1 MNIVDFAIRR
11 RVTIAMATVAI
22 TLLGMISLSRLKVNL
37 LPDLSYPTVT
47 IRTELP
53 GAAPAEVENLIS
65 RPIEEAAGVV
75 RNVRSVRSVSRSGQS
90 DVIIEFT
97 WGTDMDFAGIEVRER
112 LDLLWL
118 PVEATRPLLL
128 RFDPSSEPVM
138 RVAFVDETSSA
149 KNVTGTRHEERLK
162 FLRRFADD
170 RIKPEIESVEG
181 SAAVKVS
188 GGFEDEVQVY
198 VDQQRLAQLRLS
210 IEQVAQRIGAENVN
224 LSGGRL
230 EQGTQRFLV
239 RTVNEFDTLE
249 DMANAVIA
257 TVDGQP
263 VYLKDVARV
272 ERGYKDRTAI
282 TRLNGDECIE
292 LAIYK
297 EGDANTVQLAGGIRT
312 KLENLGK
319 ILPPGTKLV
328 PVYDQSKFIAS
339 AVSDVKDAAIL
350 GGLLSILVL
359 YFFLR
364 DAWATIVTG
373 IVIPVTVVG
382 IFVMM
387 YSFDLTLNVM
397 SLGGIALSVGMLIDN
412 SVVILE
418 AIARRKEAGLSTVD
432 AAREGTAEVA
442 TAVTAS
448 TLTSVAV
455 FFPMVFVSGIAGQ
468 LFRDQALTVTFAQL
482 ISLMVGITLV
492 PMLTAWR
499 ARLGEPRESA
509 AVDAGEP
516 RETLGALQRYATAT
530 WHNLKV
536 RALVRERVVRPLPER
551 GAWLFLKAPLFAI
564 RWLLSALAWLFRLA
578 ITWTV
583 RVARV
588 VFGLLGKLFAVAL
601 SPFVWATQKS
611 YGFLDRLYPR
621 LLSWALDRRAAVL
634 STAAGLLVVTAMI
647 LPLLGTELIPQLSQG
662 EFTVKMRLPAG
673 SPLETTDRQVQA
685 IHSAARAL
693 PNLES
698 AYGVAGTGN
707 RLDANPVDSGENT
720 GNLDV
725 KLQAPVDKQGE
736 ELAMQELR
744 GQLAGIPGAQYEFTR
759 PALLTLAT
767 PVEVVLSGY
776 DLDRLSLAA
785 NTVRDRME
793 ASGAFRDIRSSVEG
807 GHPEIQIL
815 FDQERAS
822 QLGLAVRDIADRV
835 VSNVR
840 GNVATRYRLQEKK
853 IDVLVRSVDTRAASI
868 EEVRNLVVNPGS
880 ERPVPLSAVAEV
892 KLATGPAEIRRAN
905 QERVAVISAAPV
917 DGDLGN
923 ATARAQEILGETTLP
938 VGILGSV
945 TGQSEE
951 MTESFRSLGLAFA
964 LAVFLVYL
972 VMASQFES
980 LLHPFVILFTI
991 PMGLIGSIWG
1001 LYITGTTIN
1010 SVALIGLIMLA
1021 GIVVN
1026 NAIVLIDAINQARER
1041 GLEKIEA
1048 IELAGRTRLRPI
1060 LITSV
1065 STIIGLIPMAIGIG
1079 EGAEIRRPMAITVIA
1094 GTFVATFLT
1103 LVVIPVLY
1111 AVLDRKEFVKAPA
1124 TDAGNPGSP
1133 AAPVLALRKQED

>member
-1 MNIVDFAIRR
+1 MTLVDFAIRR

-22 TLLGMISLSRLKVNL
+22 TLLGFISLSRLKVNL
-37 LPDLSYPTVT
+37 LPDLSYPTLT

-53 GAAPAEVENLIS
+53 GAAPTEVENLIS
-65 RPIEEAAGVV
+65 RPVEEAAGVV

-90 DVIIEFT
+90 DVIVEFT

-112 LDLLWL
+112 LDVLWL
-118 PVEATRPLLL
+118 PTEATRPLLL

-138 RVAFVDETSSA
+138 RVALVDETALISKTGGASS
-149 KNVTGTRHEERLK
+149 EERLK

-188 GGFEDEVQVY
+188 GGFEDEVQIY

-210 IEQVAQRIGAENVN
+210 IEQVARRIGAENVN

-257 TVDGQP
+257 NVDGQP

-282 TRLNGDECIE
+282 TRLNGAECIE

-297 EGDANTVQLAGGIRT
+297 EGDANTVQLAHGIT
-312 KLENLGK
+312 DKLEALGK
-319 ILPPGTKLV
+319 TLPAGTRLT

-373 IVIPVTVVG
+373 VVIPVTVVG

-387 YSFDLTLNVM
+387 YAFDLTLNVM

-418 AIARRKEAGLSTVD
+418 AIARRKEAGLSTID

-499 ARLGEPRESA
+499 ARLGDREEA
-509 AVDAGEP
+509 LADDAGEP
-516 RETLGALQRYATAT
+516 RETLGALRRY
-530 WHNLKV
+530 V
-536 RALVRERVVRPLPER
+536 RAMWSNLDVGGITDGPEPVQPASRGWRVVNAGAR
-551 GAWLFLKAPLFAI
+551 GTRTGMRWGG
-564 RWLLSALAWLFRLA
+564 WLLRLVF
-578 ITWTV
+578 TWIV
-583 RVARV
+583 RVLRML
-588 VFGLLGKLFAVAL
+588 FGFFGKVFAVLL
-601 SPFVWATQKS
+601 SPFVWVTQKC
-611 YGFLDRLYPR
+611 YGFLERQYPV
-621 LLSWALDRRAAVL
+621 LLDWALARRAAVL
-634 STAAGLLVVTAMI
+634 FTAFGILAVTALI
-647 LPLLGTELIPQLSQG
+647 LPRLGTELIPQLSQG

-673 SPLETTDRQVQA
+673 SPLETTDRQVQY
-685 IHSAARAL
+685 IHDAARKL
-693 PNLES
+693 PNIDS
-698 AYGVAGTGN
+698 AYAVAGSGN

-720 GNLDV
+720 GNLDIR
-725 KLQAPVDKQGE
+725 LQAPVDHDGE
-736 ELAMQELR
+736 ELAMQQLR
-744 GQLAGIPGAQYEFTR
+744 EQLAGIPGAQYEFTR
-759 PALLTLAT
+759 PSLLTLAT
-767 PVEVVLSGY
+767 PVEVILAGY
-776 DLDRLSLAA
+776 DLDRLSAA
-785 NTVRDRME
+785 ASVVRDRME
-793 ASGAFRDIRSSVEG
+793 RSGKFRDIRSSIEG

-840 GNVATRYRLQEKK
+840 GSVATRYRLQEKK

-892 KLATGPAEIRRAN
+892 RLATGPAEIRRAN
-905 QERVAVISAAPV
+905 QERVAVISAAPAA
-917 DGDLGN
+917 GDLGE
-923 ATARAQEILGETTLP
+923 ATREAQAILADTTLP

-945 TGQSEE
+945 SGQSEE
-951 MTESFRSLGLAFA
+951 MTQSFRSLALAFA

-1041 GLEKIEA
+1041 GLERIEA
-1048 IELAGRTRLRPI
+1048 IKLAGRTRLRPI

-1094 GTFVATFLT
+1094 GNLVATFLT

-1111 AVLDRKEFVKAPA
+1111 AVLDRKAYARSGAGAGSAVLTTTPHAAPA
-1124 TDAGNPGSP
+1124 HSP
-1133 AAPVLALRKQED
+1133 ER

>member
-1 MNIVDFAIRR
+1 VGLVDFAIRR

-22 TLLGMISLSRLKVNL
+22 TLLGFISLSKLKVNL
-37 LPDLSYPTVT
+37 LPDLSYPTLT

-53 GAAPAEVENLIS
+53 GAAPTEIENLIS

-97 WGTDMDFAGIEVRER
+97 WGTEMDFAGIEVRER

-138 RVAFVDETSSA
+138 RVAFVDEKSNAET
-149 KNVTGTRHEERLK
+149 NEDRLK

-170 RIKPEIESVEG
+170 RIKPDVEAVEG

-188 GGFEDEVQVY
+188 GGFEDEVQIY

-210 IEQVAQRIGAENVN
+210 IEQVARRIGAENVN

-239 RTVNEFDTLE
+239 RTVNEFDTLD
-249 DMANAVIA
+249 DMANSVIA
-257 TVDGQP
+257 NVDGQP

-272 ERGYKDRTAI
+272 VRGYKDRTAI
-282 TRLNGDECIE
+282 TRLNGEECIE

-297 EGDANTVQLAGGIRT
+297 EGDANTVQLAQGISA
-312 KLENLGK
+312 KLESLK
-319 ILPPGTKLV
+319 DKLPAGTKLV

-387 YSFDLTLNVM
+387 YAFELTLNVM

-418 AIARRKEAGLSTVD
+418 AIARRKEAGLSTID

-499 ARLGEPRESA
+499 ARLGGKDVA
-509 AVDAGEP
+509 LADDAGEP
-516 RETLGALQRYATAT
+516 RETLGALRRYAGAMFGNLRIGSIVRGVELKSRDPLSAWRWPLHALRLVWRIFT
-530 WHNLKV
+530 WLL
-536 RALVRERVVRPLPER
+536 RLGITFVVRVL
-551 GAWLFLKAPLFAI
+551 
-564 RWLLSALAWLFRLA
+564 
-578 ITWTV
+578 
-583 RVARV
+583 RV
-588 VFGLLGKLFAVAL
+588 VFGFLGKLFAVVLSPAVWLTQKVYGVLDRYYPKLLDWAL
-601 SPFVWATQKS
+601 S
-611 YGFLDRLYPR
+611 
-621 LLSWALDRRAAVL
+621 RRPAVL
-634 STAAGLLVVTAMI
+634 FTAFGMLAATAII
-647 LPLLGTELIPQLSQG
+647 LPSLGTELIPQLSQG
-662 EFTVKMRLPAG
+662 EFSVKMRLPAG
-673 SPLETTDRQVQA
+673 SPLETTDRQVKN
-685 IHSAARAL
+685 IHDAARNL
-693 PNLES
+693 PNLDS
-698 AYGVAGTGN
+698 AYAVAGTGN

-725 KLQAPVDKQGE
+725 RLKAPIDKDGE
-736 ELAMQELR
+736 EAAIEDLR
-744 GQLAGIPGAQYEFTR
+744 ERLAGIPGAQYEFTR

-767 PVEVVLSGY
+767 PIEVILAGY
-776 DLDRLSLAA
+776 DLDRLSAAA
-785 NTVRDRME
+785 NAVRGRME
-793 ASGAFRDIRSSVEG
+793 SSGAFKDIRSSVEG
-807 GHPEIQIL
+807 GHPEIQII

-840 GNVATRYRLQEKK
+840 GSVATRYRLQEKK

-880 ERPVPLSAVAEV
+880 ERPVPLSAVADV
-892 KLATGPAEIRRAN
+892 RLATGPAEIRRAN

-917 DGDLGN
+917 DGDLGA
-923 ATARAQEILGETTLP
+923 ATAQAQQILAQTTLP

-945 TGQSEE
+945 SGQSEE
-951 MTESFRSLGLAFA
+951 MTQSFQSLGLAFA

-1001 LYITGTTIN
+1001 LYVTGTTIN

-1041 GLEKIEA
+1041 GLERIEA
-1048 IELAGRTRLRPI
+1048 IKVAGRTRLRPI

-1079 EGAEIRRPMAITVIA
+1079 EGAEIRRPMAITVIS
-1094 GTFVATFLT
+1094 GTLVATFLT

-1111 AVLDRKEFVKAPA
+1111 AVLDRKEFVKAPV
-1124 TDAGNPGSP
+1124 AGPPDKIAKP
-1133 AAPVLALRKQED
+1133 AAPPLAVHKSED

>member
-11 RVTIAMATVAI
+11 RVTIAMAMVAI
-22 TLLGMISLSRLKVNL
+22 TLLGLISLQRLKVNL
-37 LPDLSYPTVT
+37 LPDLSYPTLT

-53 GAAPAEVENLIS
+53 GAAPAELENLVS

-138 RVAFVDETSSA
+138 RLAFVDDAPKAGQAST
-149 KNVTGTRHEERLK
+149 NHEERLK

-188 GGFEDEVQVY
+188 GGFEDEVQIY

-210 IEQVAQRIGAENVN
+210 IEQVARRIGAENVN

-249 DMANAVIA
+249 DMANSVIA
-257 TVDGQP
+257 TVDNQP

-282 TRLNGDECIE
+282 TRLNGAECIE

-297 EGDANTVQLAGGIRT
+297 EGDANTVQMANGVTR
-312 KLENLGK
+312 KLESLQK
-319 ILPPGTKLV
+319 VLPGGTRLE

-387 YSFDLTLNVM
+387 YAFDLTLNVM

-418 AIARRKEAGLSTVD
+418 AIARRKEQGLSTID

-482 ISLMVGITLV
+482 ISLLVGITLV

-499 ARLGEPRESA
+499 ARLGERSEQLPA
-509 AVDAGEP
+509 DAGEP
-516 RETLGALQRYATAT
+516 RETISTFRRYLAAARDS
-530 WHNLKV
+530 LKV
-536 RALVRERVVRPLPER
+536 VSVVSRPVNPGRPVRKAWMFLTLPWFLLRFLARWLGWALRFSLSWLVRIL
-551 GAWLFLKAPLFAI
+551 
-564 RWLLSALAWLFRLA
+564 
-578 ITWTV
+578 
-583 RVARV
+583 RVALG
-588 VFGLLGKLFAVAL
+588 FLGKTLAVLL
-601 SPFVWATQKS
+601 SPFVWAIQKA
-611 YGFLDRLYPR
+611 YGFLDHHYPA
-621 LLSWALDRRAAVL
+621 LLSWALARRAMVL
-634 STAAGLLVVTAMI
+634 STAVAMLVATVLI
-647 LPLLGTELIPQLSQG
+647 LPQLGTELIPQLSQG

-673 SPLETTDRQVQA
+673 SPLETTDRQVQS
-685 IHSAARAL
+685 IHNAARAL
-693 PNLES
+693 PNLDR

-725 KLQAPVDKQGE
+725 KLKAPIDEDGE
-736 ELAMQELR
+736 ELAMQQLRTEL
-744 GQLAGIPGAQYEFTR
+744 GGIPGAQYEFTR

-767 PVEVVLSGY
+767 PVEVVLGGY
-776 DLDRLSLAA
+776 DLERLNVAA
-785 NTVRDRME
+785 NAVRGQME
-793 ASGAFRDIRSSVEG
+793 QSGAFKDIRSSIEG
-807 GHPEIQIL
+807 GHPEIQII

-868 EEVRNLVVNPGS
+868 EEVRNLIVNPGS
-880 ERPVPLSAVAEV
+880 EHPIPLSAVADV
-892 KLATGPAEIRRAN
+892 RLATGPAEIRRAN
-905 QERVAVISAAPV
+905 QERVAVISAAPA
-917 DGDLGN
+917 DGDLGE
-923 ATARAQEILGETTLP
+923 ATVRAQQILDQTTLP
-938 VGILGSV
+938 VGIAGSV
-945 TGQSEE
+945 SGQSEE

-1001 LYITGTTIN
+1001 LYVTGTTIN

-1041 GLEKIEA
+1041 GLERLEA
-1048 IELAGRTRLRPI
+1048 IKLAGRTRLRPI

-1079 EGAEIRRPMAITVIA
+1079 EGAEIRRPMAITVIS
-1094 GTFVATFLT
+1094 GTLVATFLT

-1111 AVLDRKEFVKAPA
+1111 AVLDRKEFVKDPVRGARDELARPV
-1124 TDAGNPGSP
+1124 SP
-1133 AAPVLALRKQED
+1133 PLALRNPE

>member
-1 MNIVDFAIRR
+1 M
-11 RVTIAMATVAI
+11 
-22 TLLGMISLSRLKVNL
+22 
-37 LPDLSYPTVT
+37 
-47 IRTELP
+47 LP
-53 GAAPAEVENLIS
+53 G
-65 RPIEEAAGVV
+65 
-75 RNVRSVRSVSRSGQS
+75 
-90 DVIIEFT
+90 
-97 WGTDMDFAGIEVRER
+97 
-112 LDLLWL
+112 
-118 PVEATRPLLL
+118 
-128 RFDPSSEPVM
+128 
-138 RVAFVDETSSA
+138 
-149 KNVTGTRHEERLK
+149 GTR
-162 FLRRFADD
+162 
-170 RIKPEIESVEG
+170 
-181 SAAVKVS
+181 
-188 GGFEDEVQVY
+188 
-198 VDQQRLAQLRLS
+198 
-210 IEQVAQRIGAENVN
+210 
-224 LSGGRL
+224 
-230 EQGTQRFLV
+230 
-239 RTVNEFDTLE
+239 
-249 DMANAVIA
+249 
-257 TVDGQP
+257 
-263 VYLKDVARV
+263 
-272 ERGYKDRTAI
+272 
-282 TRLNGDECIE
+282 
-292 LAIYK
+292 
-297 EGDANTVQLAGGIRT
+297 
-312 KLENLGK
+312 
-319 ILPPGTKLV
+319 LV

-387 YSFDLTLNVM
+387 YTFDLTLNVM

-418 AIARRKEAGLSTVD
+418 AIARRKEAGLSTSE

-499 ARLGEPRESA
+499 ARLGERQEPLA
-509 AVDAGEP
+509 ADAGEP
-516 RETLGALQRYATAT
+516 GETARSLRNYLGAA
-530 WHNLKV
+530 WMNLKV
-536 RALVRERVVRPLPER
+536 AALVRGRVRPPWRGR
-551 GAWLFLKAPLFAI
+551 GAWRAITMALFAVE
-564 RWLLSALAWLFRLA
+564 WTLSGLAWLTRLA
-578 ITWTV
+578 FTWLV
-583 RVARV
+583 RVLRI
-588 VFGLLGKLFAVAL
+588 VFGFLGKVFAVLL
-601 SPFVWATQKS
+601 SPFVWVTQRIYAS
-611 YGFLDRLYPR
+611 LDGQYPT
-621 LLSWALDRRAAVL
+621 LLSWALSRRGAVL
-634 STAAGLLVVTAMI
+634 ATAVGILAVTVMI
-647 LPLLGTELIPQLSQG
+647 LPRLGTELIPQLSQG

-685 IHSAARAL
+685 ILTTARGL
-693 PNLES
+693 PNLDS
-698 AYGVAGTGN
+698 TYGVAGTGN

-720 GNLDV
+720 GSLDV
-725 KLQAPVDKQGE
+725 KLKAPVDKDGE

-744 GQLAGIPGAQYEFTR
+744 RELGGIPGAQYEFAR
-759 PALLTLAT
+759 PSLLTLST
-767 PVEVVLSGY
+767 PLEVNLAGY
-776 DLDRLSLAA
+776 DLDRLNIAA
-785 NTVRDRME
+785 NAVRSRME
-793 ASGAFRDIRSSVEG
+793 ASGAFKDIRSSIEG
-807 GHPEIQIL
+807 GHPEIQII

-840 GNVATRYRLQEKK
+840 GSVATRYRLQEKK

-892 KLATGPAEIRRAN
+892 RLATGPAEIRRAN
-905 QERVAVISAAPV
+905 QERVAVLSAAPA
-917 DGDLGN
+917 DGDLGE
-923 ATARAQEILGETTLP
+923 ATKRAQEILDQSTLP
-938 VGILGSV
+938 VGITGTVS
-945 TGQSEE
+945 GQSEE
-951 MTESFRSLGLAFA
+951 MTQSFQSLGLAFA

-1001 LYITGTTIN
+1001 LYVTGTTIN

-1048 IELAGRTRLRPI
+1048 IKVAGRTRLRPI

-1065 STIIGLIPMAIGIG
+1065 STVIGLIPMAIGIG

-1094 GTFVATFLT
+1094 GTLVATFLT
-1103 LVVIPVLY
+1103 LIVIPVLY
-1111 AVLDRKEFVKAPA
+1111 AVLDRKEFVSSAQKSASLGVPVAP
-1124 TDAGNPGSP
+1124 PQ
-1133 AAPVLALRKQED
+1133 ALRDREQ

>member
-1 MNIVDFAIRR
+1 VTLVDFAIRR

-37 LPDLSYPTVT
+37 LPDLSYPTLT

-90 DVIIEFT
+90 DVIIEFS

-138 RVAFVDETSSA
+138 RVAFVDEAAGASS
-149 KNVTGTRHEERLK
+149 HEERLK

-188 GGFEDEVQVY
+188 GGFEDEVQIY

-210 IEQVAQRIGAENVN
+210 IEQVAKRIGAENVN

-239 RTVNEFDTLE
+239 RTVNEFDTLD
-249 DMANAVIA
+249 DMANSVIA

-297 EGDANTVQLAGGIRT
+297 EGDANTVQLAQGIQG
-312 KLENLGK
+312 KLENLQK
-319 ILPPGTKLV
+319 MLPAGTKLT

-387 YSFDLTLNVM
+387 YAFDLTLNVM

-418 AIARRKEAGLSTVD
+418 AIARRKEAGLSTIE

-499 ARLGEPRESA
+499 ARLGEPSA
-509 AVDAGEP
+509 EPAADVGEP
-516 RETLGALQRYATAT
+516 RETFATLKRYLAAM
-530 WHNLKV
+530 WANLKV
-536 RALVRERVVRPLPER
+536 RAIVRARARRPGPNR
-551 GAWLFLKAPLFAI
+551 GAWLLLTAPLFAA
-564 RWLLSALAWLFRLA
+564 RWLLDAMGWAVRLA
-578 ITWTV
+578 FTWLV
-583 RVARV
+583 RVLRV
-588 VFGLLGKLFAVAL
+588 AFGLLGKLFAVLL

-611 YGFLDRLYPR
+611 YTFLDRHYPV
-621 LLSWALDRRAAVL
+621 LLSWALARRGAVL
-634 STAAGLLVVTAMI
+634 ATAVGILVATVMI
-647 LPLLGTELIPQLSQG
+647 LPRLGTELIPQLSQG

-673 SPLETTDRQVQA
+673 SPLESTDRQVQF
-685 IHSAARAL
+685 IHTAARGL
-693 PNLES
+693 PNLQS

-725 KLQAPVDKQGE
+725 KLEAPIDKQGE

-744 GQLAGIPGAQYEFTR
+744 RNLSGIPGAQYEFTR
-759 PALLTLAT
+759 PSLLTLST
-767 PVEVVLSGY
+767 PVEVILAGY
-776 DLDRLSLAA
+776 DLDRLNMAA
-785 NTVRDRME
+785 NAVRARMDT
-793 ASGAFRDIRSSVEG
+793 SGAFKDIRSSIEG
-807 GHPEIQIL
+807 GHPEIQII

-868 EEVRNLVVNPGS
+868 EEIRNLVVNPGS
-880 ERPVPLSAVAEV
+880 ERPVPLSAVADV
-892 KLATGPAEIRRAN
+892 RLATGPAEIRRAN
-905 QERVAVISAAPV
+905 QERVAVISAAPA
-917 DGDLGN
+917 DGDLGE
-923 ATARAQEILGETTLP
+923 ATIRAQEILAQTTLP

-945 TGQSEE
+945 SGQSEE
-951 MTESFRSLGLAFA
+951 MAQSFRSLGLAFA

-1001 LYITGTTIN
+1001 LYLFGMTIN
-1010 SVALIGLIMLA
+1010 SVALIGLIMLS

-1041 GLEKIEA
+1041 GVERIEA
-1048 IELAGRTRLRPI
+1048 IKLAGRTRLRPI

-1065 STIIGLIPMAIGIG
+1065 STIIGLLPMGIGIG
-1079 EGAEIRRPMAITVIA
+1079 EGAEIRQPMAITVIA
-1094 GTFVATFLT
+1094 GTLVATFLT

-1111 AVLDRKEFVKAPA
+1111 AVMDRKVFVKASGKSDVA
-1124 TDAGNPGSP
+1124 VP
-1133 AAPVLALRKQED
+1133 AAPPLALRNRED